1 MEPSHG
7 GGDPPG
13 GGSPPVSPEDDKSRW
28 LILQIQGGI
37 DREANFR
44 RVYELQSPK
53 VYRFFRRKGQ
63 SHEDSKD
70 LTQEVFFRVSRGL
83 DAFRHESRF
92 ERWLLE
98 IARHVFSNHV
108 RSRKTEKRD
117 APEYSMDA
125 VGEGEDGGGAS
136 LQVADPGPD
145 PQDQAIRRQQG
156 AALREALQS
165 LPPQMRICCGLRYER
180 GLKYEEIAGVMK
192 LSIETVKAHL
202 HQGRKRLA
210 ARLGVEAP
218 PGKDRGKS

>member
-13 GGSPPVSPEDDKSRW
+13 GGSPSPSPEDDKSRS
-28 LILQIQGGI
+28 LILQIQAGI
-37 DREANFR
+37 DRETNFR
-44 RVYELQSPK
+44 RIYDLQSQR

-70 LTQEVFFRVSRGL
+70 LTQDVFFRVSRGL
-83 DAFRHESRF
+83 EAFRHESRF
-92 ERWLLE
+92 ERWLIE
-98 IARHVFSNHV
+98 IARHVLSNRV

-117 APEYSMDA
+117 APEYSIDA
-125 VGEGEDGGGAS
+125 IGDGDDGGAT

-145 PQDQAIRRQQG
+145 PLDQAISRQQRL
-156 AALREALQS
+156 ALREALKD
-165 LPPQMRICCGLRYER
+165 LPTQMRTCCGLRYER
-180 GLKYEEIAGVMK
+180 GLKYEEIAKLMK

-210 ARLGVEAP
+210 VRLGVEAA
-218 PGKDRGKS
+218 PGKDKRSL

>member
-1 MEPSHG
+1 MDSSHDG
-7 GGDPPG
+7 DDPPG
-13 GGSPPVSPEDDKSRW
+13 GVSPLVSPENDRSRW
-28 LILQIQGGI
+28 LILQIQAGI
-37 DREANFR
+37 DREANFCR
-44 RVYELQSPK
+44 LYDLQSPK

-98 IARHVFSNHV
+98 IARHVISNHV

-117 APEYSMDA
+117 APEYSIDA
-125 VGEGEDGGGAS
+125 VGDSEDGGGAS

-145 PQDQAIRRQQG
+145 PLDQAIRRQQG
-156 AALREALQS
+156 FALREALQS
-165 LPPQMRICCGLRYER
+165 LPPQMRFCCGLRYEQ
-180 GLKYEEIAGVMK
+180 GLKYEEIAGAMK

-210 ARLGVEAP
+210 AKLGVELP
-218 PGKDRGKS
+218 PGGKS